1 MRIDA
6 IGQELTPQAEVT
18 TKNSINQE
26 EFIKL
31 FLAQLRAQD
40 PANATSNEE
49 FLAQMAQFASL
60 EQSRITNEG
69 IESLNVLTAT
79 SQTTSLLGK
88 QVSASGL
95 FGDRETVV
103 GKVTAVEYSAN
114 GPVVTINTPDT
125 VIPRVSASQIT
136 LVREADVAPGAAN
149 NNEEADFDE

>member
-18 TKNSINQE
+18 TKSSINQE

-88 QVSASGL
+88 QVEIRGRTEPL
-95 FGDRETVV
+95 VV
-103 GKVTAVEYSAN
+103 AY
-114 GPVVTINTPDT
+114 
-125 VIPRVSASQIT
+125 
-136 LVREADVAPGAAN
+136 
-149 NNEEADFDE
+149 F